1 MPGKYKLT
9 YFDGR
14 GLAEPIRYL
23 LMFSGE
29 DFEDNRLSM
38 EEWPKYKS
46 STPFGKLPTLEIDGN
61 VFTQSGAIYRYLG
74 KKGNLAGNNDLE
86 NLHIDIIA
94 DVMVDLRTALVQA
107 VWESDEQKKKEKTE
121 TFIKETLPFYMQK
134 LEEVAKNNNGYLANK
149 KLSWA
154 DFMFASLAE
163 NISFSFTSIV
173 NFIEDYPTLKALKE
187 KILSDPKIKPYIEK
201 RKSTPF

>member
-94 DVMVDLRTALVQA
+94 DVMVDLRTVHIQA
-107 VWESDEQKKKEKTE
+107 FWEGDEETKKEKKE
-121 TFIKETLPFYMQK
+121 MFIKETLPFYMQK

-154 DFMFASLAE
+154 DIMFASLAE
-163 NISFSFTSIV
+163 NISLTLPSV
-173 NFIEDYPTLKALKE
+173 ENFIEEYSTLKALKE
-187 KILSDPKIKPYIEK
+187 KILSDSKIKPYVEK
-201 RKSTPF
+201 RKIMSF